1 MPSARDDDVRRV
13 RRWLRLSGALTL
25 LAGLGCL
32 GFLTASGSFRSPTRL
47 LVLMACIGLI
57 VYGIA
62 ALSTVVG
69 PGSTQ
74 R

>member
-13 RRWLRLSGALTL
+13 RRWLRLTGALTL

-32 GFLTASGSFRSPTRL
+32 AFLTAAGSFRSPTRL
-47 LVLMACIGLI
+47 LVLMAAIGLI
-57 VYGIA
+57 VYGIG

-69 PGSTQ
+69 PGSTE

>member
-13 RRWLRLSGALTL
+13 RRWLRLTGALTL

-32 GFLTASGSFRSPTRL
+32 AFLTATGSFRSPTRV
-47 LVLMACIGLI
+47 LVLVTAIGLI

-62 ALSTVVG
+62 ALTTVVG
-69 PGSTQ
+69 PGSVE